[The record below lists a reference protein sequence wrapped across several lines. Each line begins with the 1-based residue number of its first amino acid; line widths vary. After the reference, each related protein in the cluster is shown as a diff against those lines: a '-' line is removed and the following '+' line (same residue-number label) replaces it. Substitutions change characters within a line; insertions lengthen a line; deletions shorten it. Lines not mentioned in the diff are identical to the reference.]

1 MMTMRGRSL
10 SLKGNLSQGQR
21 KWRRRKSSREW
32 NLLKVRR
39 KVVRVKKKR
48 KSKLPKRVSR
58 LRLILRRGGEMGILK
73 RHHLPKL
80 QQLGRN
86 LKRGLVLKVLIRVA
100 LLPSLGNLL
109 KKRK

>member
-1 MMTMRGRSL
+1 MMTMREKRL
-10 SLKGNLSQGQR
+10 SLKGSLSQGQR

-39 KVVRVKKKR
+39 KVARAKKKR

-73 RHHLPKL
+73 RHLLRKL
-80 QQLGRN
+80 RQLGRK
-86 LKRGLVLKVLIRVA
+86 LRRGLGLRVLIRVA